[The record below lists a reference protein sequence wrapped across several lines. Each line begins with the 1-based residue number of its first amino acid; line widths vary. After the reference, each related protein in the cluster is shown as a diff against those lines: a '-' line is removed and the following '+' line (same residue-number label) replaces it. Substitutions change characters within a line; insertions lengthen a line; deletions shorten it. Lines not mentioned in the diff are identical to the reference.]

1 MTVGFTHPTV
11 KEKKLD
17 WKVIE
22 NTDSEIAEVI
32 KNELNRQK
40 YTLELIASEN
50 IASPAVMAV
59 QGSVLTNKY
68 AEGYPGRRYYGG
80 CEYVDKAEELAVGRA
95 KELFKAD
102 YANVQ
107 PHSGS
112 QANMA
117 VYFALLNPGDTILG
131 MNLAHG
137 GHLTHGSPVSFSGRF
152 FNFVHYGVKKETGRI
167 DYEELARVAKTHKPK
182 MIVAGASAY
191 PRILEFET
199 FSEIAKS
206 VGAYFMVD
214 MAHIAG
220 LAAVGLHPSPVPFAD
235 VVTSTTHKTLRGPR
249 GGLILAKAEHGKKL
263 NSQIF
268 PGIQGGPLMHVI
280 AAKAVAF
287 KLALSESFRTYQENV
302 VANARTLAEC
312 LMKKGL
318 RLVSDGTDNHVMLA
332 DLRNL
337 DITGKDA
344 GEVLERAGI
353 TVNKNAVPF
362 DTQSPAVTS
371 GIRIGTPA
379 VTTRGMKTPE
389 METIAGLIVEVL
401 KNRDDE
407 RLIERVKAKVH
418 ELCEAFPLYPN
429 SDKEV

>member
-1 MTVGFTHPTV
+1 M
-11 KEKKLD
+11 D

-22 NTDSEIAEVI
+22 NTDPEIAEVI
-32 KNELNRQK
+32 KKELNRQK

-50 IASPAVMAV
+50 ITSPAVMAA

-68 AEGYPGRRYYGG
+68 AEGYPGKRYYGG
-80 CEYVDKAEELAVGRA
+80 CEYVDMAENLAVGRA
-95 KELFKAD
+95 KELFKAE

-152 FNFVHYGVKKETGRI
+152 FNFVHYGVRKETGRI
-167 DYEELARVAKTHKPK
+167 DYEELAKLAQQHKPK

-191 PRILEFET
+191 PRILDFEI

-206 VGAYFMVD
+206 AGAYLMVD

-220 LAAVGLHPSPVPFAD
+220 LVAADIHPSPIPFAD

-280 AAKAVAF
+280 AAKAIAF
-287 KLALSESFRTYQENV
+287 KQALSESFMTYQKDV

-332 DLRNL
+332 DLRNI

-379 VTTRGMKTPE
+379 VTTRGMKTAE
-389 METIAGLIVEVL
+389 MEIIAGLIVEVL
-401 KNRDDE
+401 KNRGN
-407 RLIERVKAKVH
+407 ERVIGQVKARVH
-418 ELCEAFPLYPN
+418 ELCEAFPLYRATTEGLPLPN
-429 SDKEV
+429 SGKEV